1 MDVTTDQPPMEASQD
16 PRVHRVELIISNLLR
31 IGVTSSLA
39 IIVIGTIISFVRHP
53 SYLNSRENYHQLTT
67 PGVAE
72 FPHTISQVFTGV
84 AHFSGQAIVALG
96 LLLLI
101 STPVVRVG
109 VSIFAF
115 VYQHDSLF
123 VVITTIVF
131 LLLILSFVLGKVEG

>member
-1 MDVTTDQPPMEASQD
+1 MDVNTAEHPVEASQD

-39 IIVIGTIISFVRHP
+39 IIVIGTVLSFVRHP
-53 SYLNSRENYHQLTT
+53 TYLRSHDDFHHLTT
-67 PGVAE
+67 PSIAE
-72 FPHTISQVFTGV
+72 FPRTISAVATGV
-84 AHFSGQAIVALG
+84 AQFQGQAIVALG

-101 STPVVRVG
+101 STPVIRVG

-115 VYQHDSLF
+115 VYQHDATF

>member
-1 MDVTTDQPPMEASQD
+1 MAVNVANPPVEASQD

-39 IIVIGTIISFVRHP
+39 IIVIGTVVSFVRHP
-53 SYLNSRENYHQLTT
+53 GYLKSRDDFHQLTT
-67 PGVAE
+67 PSVAE
-72 FPHTISQVFTGV
+72 FPHRISAVFSGV
-84 AHFSGQAIVALG
+84 AHFQGQSIVALG

-115 VYQHDSLF
+115 VYQHDSTF

-131 LLLILSFVLGKVEG
+131 LLLLLSFVLGKVEG

>member
-1 MDVTTDQPPMEASQD
+1 MDVETAETPMEASQD

-53 SYLNSRENYHQLTT
+53 TYLHSREDYHQMTT
-67 PGVAE
+67 PGLAK
-72 FPHTISQVFTGV
+72 FPHTIVEVIHGV
-84 AHFSGQAIVALG
+84 ANAQGQAIVALG

-115 VYQHDSLF
+115 VYQHDSKF

-131 LLLILSFVLGKVEG
+131 LLLLLSFLLGKVEG

>member
-1 MDVTTDQPPMEASQD
+1 MDVDVIDPKREAPQD

-39 IIVIGTIISFVRHP
+39 IIVIGTIITFVHHP
-53 SYLNSRENYHQLTT
+53 TFLRSHDDFHRLTT

-72 FPHTISQVFTGV
+72 FPHTMGSVISGV
-84 AHFSGQAIVALG
+84 AHGQGQSIVALG

-115 VYQHDSLF
+115 VYQHDSIF